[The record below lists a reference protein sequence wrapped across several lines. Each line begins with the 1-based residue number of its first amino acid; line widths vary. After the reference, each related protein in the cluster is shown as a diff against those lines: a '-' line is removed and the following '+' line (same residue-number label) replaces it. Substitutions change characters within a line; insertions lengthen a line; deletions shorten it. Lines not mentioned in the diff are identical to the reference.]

1 MAVNIT
7 ERIEELADELSRLT
21 GESATEAVERALLE
35 RKKRVQQQPR
45 QKQPETVQLT
55 PEQQKRMDDYLDFM
69 EKEVWSRIPKHLLG
83 KSISKEERED
93 ILGIGPDGYP
103 V

>member
-7 ERIEELADELSRLT
+7 KRIEELAGELSRLT
-21 GESATEAVERALLE
+21 GERATEAVERALLE
-35 RKKRVQQQPR
+35 RKKRVQQLR

-55 PEQQKRMDDYLDFM
+55 PEQRKRYDEFM
-69 EKEVWSRIPKHLLG
+69 KTMEREVWSNIPRHLLG
-83 KSISKEERED
+83 KPVTKEERED